1 MSSSTSSSTPTTYRP
16 LPTRPFQQQP
26 QQHPPQPTCRNFHSM
41 YSYKSP
47 FMSQITRFTFSS
59 PDYAYIQLEL
69 VKSSQDHVEID
80 LIGWKVLLTKGM
92 SQFLGATGES
102 IPTDIIHIQNPPLP
116 TTTQPV
122 NTPSSRHQR
131 HRRRHSYQHHTQFSN
146 IETTSSRA
154 RRNSFSIDET
164 SSQQTSV
171 KSPQVWIRVPE
182 TDLTTVWTALSGF
195 TTSLDTGN
203 YGVIDAGI
211 RVVRAT
217 RSLMSITGPLRSK
230 W

>member
-1 MSSSTSSSTPTTYRP
+1 MPSSTSSSISTTYHIQ
-16 LPTRPFQQQP
+16 PTSSFQQQ
-26 QQHPPQPTCRNFHSM
+26 QHQLQSPQPTCQNFHSM

-47 FMSQITRFTFSS
+47 FMTQTTRFTFSS

-102 IPTDIIHIQNPPLP
+102 IPTDIIHIQNPSS
-116 TTTQPV
+116 TATQPV
-122 NTPSSRHQR
+122 NTSSSRHQR
-131 HRRRHSYQHHTQFSN
+131 HRRRHSYQHHTQFTQ
-146 IETTSSRA
+146 IESVSTRE
-154 RRNSFSIDET
+154 RRNSFSADEG
-164 SSQQTSV
+164 SSQQASV
-171 KSPQVWIRVPE
+171 LSPQVWIRVPE
-182 TDLTTVWTALSGF
+182 SDLTTVWTALSGF